1 MTIRSL
7 LGALTLLLAA
17 SNVTAMQYDAPQVE
31 RRGVVQELNISTY
44 EIIISGHRYQV
55 SQTAEVEIA
64 GSFGAY
70 TLLQPGMRVVFE
82 YLRFD
87 DGRREILRMRE
98 LLPNEVLEQ
107 A

>member
-1 MTIRSL
+1 MLVRPL
-7 LGALTLLLAA
+7 LGALLLLLAA
-17 SNVTAMQYDAPQVE
+17 SSVQAVQYDAPRVV
-31 RRGVVQELNISTY
+31 RSGVVQELSIATY

-70 TLLQPGMRVVFE
+70 TLLQPGMRVTFE

-87 DGRREILRMRE
+87 DGRREIFRVRE

>member
-7 LGALTLLLAA
+7 LGALILLLAA
-17 SNVTAMQYDAPQVE
+17 SSVQAMQYDAPRVV
-31 RRGVVQELNISTY
+31 RSGVVQELNISTY

-70 TLLQPGMRVVFE
+70 TLLEPGMRVRFE
-82 YLRFD
+82 YRRFK
-87 DGRREILRMRE
+87 DGRREIFKVRE

>member
-1 MTIRSL
+1 MTIRSF
-7 LGALTLLLAA
+7 LGALILLLSA
-17 SNVTAMQYDAPQVE
+17 SSVLAMQYDAPQVE
-31 RRGVVQELNISTY
+31 RRGVVQELSIGTY

-70 TLLQPGMRVVFE
+70 TMLQPGMRVVFE
-82 YLRFD
+82 YLRFN
-87 DGRREILRMRE
+87 DGRREIFRLRE
-98 LLPNEVLEQ
+98 LLPNEALEQ

>member
-1 MTIRSL
+1 MTIRTL
-7 LGALTLLLAA
+7 LGALILLFAAA
-17 SNVTAMQYDAPQVE
+17 SVQAMQYDAPRVE
-31 RRGVVQELNISTY
+31 RRGVVQELNIGGY
-44 EIIISGHRYQV
+44 EIIISGHRYYV

-70 TLLQPGMRVVFE
+70 TMLQPGMRVVFE

-87 DGRREILRMRE
+87 DGRREIFRLRE
-98 LLPNEVLEQ
+98 LLPNEALEQ